1 MYVITAGAVNAA
13 PLNNPNMSK
22 ENFSFLKGWSQ
33 VKNGDLA
40 ECRDKLMA
48 ALNITTRAAWGKRLK
63 GEVEP
68 KISEARAVESVFAE
82 YGIKE
87 VWGAE

>member
-1 MYVITAGAVNAA
+1 MVA
-13 PLNNPNMSK
+13 
-22 ENFSFLKGWSQ
+22 SQ
-33 VKNGDLA
+33 
-40 ECRDKLMA
+40 EWRPCRMPRQADG

-63 GEVEP
+63 GDVEP